1 MARYGIAIDIDKC
14 TGCYSCFL
22 ACKDEYVGNDYLP
35 TSIAQPEVEHNW
47 MDIKEIEQGTGTKV
61 KLDYIPVTCMHC
73 DNPPCAKVAP
83 EGAVYKRD
91 DGVVIIDPVKA
102 KGCKAIV
109 NACPYNVVTWN
120 EQEQVGQKCTMC
132 VQMLDNGEKTVR
144 CAESCPTGA
153 MVFGDLDDPNS
164 ELSKLLDER
173 ADKVEDYKPEFG
185 TKPVVKYLNLPKT
198 FITGEVVLADKE
210 DECPKGVNVTL
221 YPADDSK
228 AAVVTTTDTFGDFE
242 FKGLEKNQVYTIKV
256 ELDGYQPFEA
266 TVRTFASKNVGELVL
281 QAG

>member
-1 MARYGIAIDIDKC
+1 MAKYGIAIDIARC
-14 TGCYSCFL
+14 TGCYNCFL

-61 KLDYIPVTCMHC
+61 KVDYIPVTCMHC

-102 KGCKAIV
+102 KGCKEIV

-120 EQEQVGQKCTMC
+120 EEQQVAQKCTMC

-144 CAESCPTGA
+144 CVEACPTQA
-153 MVFGDLDDPNS
+153 MVFGDLDDKDS
-164 ELSKLLDER
+164 AISKLLAENKDR
-173 ADKVEDYKPEFG
+173 VEDYKPEFG
-185 TKPVVKYLNLPKT
+185 TKPIMKYLSLPKY
-198 FITGEVVLADKE
+198 FITGEVVLSDQE
-210 DECPKGVNVTL
+210 TECPCDLEITMIAEDGETM
-221 YPADDSK
+221 
-228 AAVVTTTDTFGDFE
+228 TTKTNFFGDFE
-242 FKGLEKNQVYTIKV
+242 FKNVAKNQVYTIKV
-256 ELDGYQPFEA
+256 EKEGYLPAEMM
-266 TVRTFASKNVGELVL
+266 VRAYASRNIGEIVL
-281 QAG
+281 QAK